1 MHIEINAGGLGAGI
15 AVAEY
20 QLNMSGF
27 ISDAESVISSF
38 KAVSSKVHDLNGGVG
53 SLQGAVDDLTSRI
66 QLEEE
71 KKEAA
76 ITVQKKSNDF
86 LDLAIRVDK
95 QVASLVNKNKDEFYT
110 TNPWLKP
117 SVTVDDTPWYED
129 AWNWL
134 CGKGEEIAEGI
145 KSAWEWTKDTAK
157 KAWDGLVEFYNE
169 HKKIIDTVLIVV
181 GAIGAIIAV
190 VATGGVALVPLL
202 GALGVSTTAAIAI
215 STAVAVVAVVS
226 TVASSAL
233 NIVDTWA
240 EIDDPT
246 FNAWQKG
253 LNIVSAVS
261 NITYSIGNIY
271 NSVKG
276 ITPQEY
282 IANHPTS
289 NTQTATTTMFDDSV
303 PIAQDKLSSERYFSK
318 GDHYDD
324 FADFWE
330 SGGDGYSYTQADTPQ
345 TQYVR
350 AKDIEGV
357 YLNQNEVNN
366 PSGFWNKRYSKSE
379 YVNYVKNG
387 GINNN
392 PVEVTKVNNSF
403 YYFEGDGRHRILVA
417 QELDIDIPVIIK
429 GFYTK

>member
-20 QLNMSGF
+20 QLNMAGF

-38 KAVSSKVHDLNGGVG
+38 KAVTNKVLDLPGGAG
-53 SLQGAVDDLTSRI
+53 SLQGAVDEISARI
-66 QLEEE
+66 QQEEAKKRAVIAVKE
-71 KKEAA
+71 KA
-76 ITVQKKSNDF
+76 NDF

-95 QVASLVNKNKDEFYT
+95 QVASLVNKNKDEFYR

-117 SVTVDDTPWYED
+117 TVAADDTPWYED
-129 AWNWL
+129 AWKWL
-134 CGKGEEIAEGI
+134 CGVGEEIVEGA
-145 KSAWEWTKDTAK
+145 KKAWNWIKDTAK
-157 KAWDGLVEFYNE
+157 KAWDGLVEFYKE
-169 HKKIIDTVLIVV
+169 HKKIIDTILIVV
-181 GAIGAIIAV
+181 GAIGAIVAV

-202 GALGVSTTAAIAI
+202 GALGISTTAAIAI

-233 NIVDTWA
+233 NIIDTWV
-240 EIDDPT
+240 EIDNPT

-261 NITYSIGNIY
+261 NLAYSIGSIY
-271 NSVKG
+271 NSIKHVDP
-276 ITPQEY
+276 TDY
-282 IANHPTS
+282 IANNQPAAAKPS
-289 NTQTATTTMFDDSV
+289 PATTFDDSV

-330 SGGDGYSYTQADTPQ
+330 SGGDGYSYTKADNPQ

-357 YLNQNEVNN
+357 YLNQTEVNN
-366 PSGFWNKRYSKSE
+366 PSGFWNKRYSKGE
-379 YVNYVKNG
+379 YVNYVNNG
-387 GINNN
+387 GMNNN
-392 PVEVTKVNNSF
+392 PVEVTKVNDLF
-403 YYFEGDGRHRILVA
+403 YYFEGDGRHRILIA
-417 QELDIDIPVIIK
+417 QEFDIEIPVIIK